1 MAVQW
6 VHLRAD
12 QVLVAT
18 EQGAWLQ
25 PPAFGLLPFAGP
37 MPEGLPATRT
47 TMSNLLDG
55 AIVAAERAA
64 GANAPPP
71 MTAARWAWD
80 LVTQWYCA
88 HHSVALLVE
97 AVECFEQLGRSDL
110 ISFAR
115 HRLEEERG
123 HDQFPLRDLRALGYD
138 AEALAHEVGPA
149 PRAIALIDYARA
161 SVRGEHPVEFLGYLH
176 SQERHVLRVTPS
188 WFAELRATLGGV
200 QADSGL
206 RAHATELDVK
216 HVEETVDF
224 FICLPA
230 GDRTRIALACYRT
243 TLVRNTQPAA
253 PDPSDTELASRLSAF
268 SDGSANEEISSA
280 RST

>member
-6 VHLRAD
+6 VHLGAD
-12 QVLVAT
+12 QVLVASGK
-18 EQGAWLQ
+18 GAWLQ
-25 PPAFGLLPFAGP
+25 RPELGLLPFAGP

-55 AIVAAERAA
+55 AIVAAERDA
-64 GANAPPP
+64 GASAPPP
-71 MTAARWAWD
+71 MTAVRWAWD
-80 LVTQWYCA
+80 LLTQWYCA

-97 AVECFEQLGRSDL
+97 AVERFEQLERSDL
-110 ISFAR
+110 FSFAR

-138 AEALAHEVGPA
+138 AEPLVHEVAPA
-149 PRAIALIDYARA
+149 PRAIALIKYARA
-161 SVRGEHPVEFLGYLH
+161 SVRGEHPVEFLGYIH

-188 WFAELRATLGGV
+188 WFAELQGTLGGV

-216 HVEETVDF
+216 HVEEAVDF
-224 FICLPA
+224 FTCLPA
-230 GDRTRIALACYRT
+230 ADRTRIALACYQT
-243 TLVRNTQPAA
+243 SLVRNTQPTA
-253 PDPSDTELASRLSAF
+253 PDPSDAELASRLSAF
-268 SDGSANEEISSA
+268 NDEAANEEMSST
-280 RST
+280 RSI